1 MLNSKFQQRTTYITV
16 LEGGLF
22 FLGERAQVFESR
34 RIKNNTE
41 LNKKCKYHFQMP
53 PAFETL
59 RDRVRIDAGWYK
71 TFQQQI
77 NIRGE
82 EAIVVQN
89 FDEKKIVGVSY
100 GVIKKYKNEMSNS
113 WQLTLK

>member
-77 NIRGE
+77 NIRGGK
-82 EAIVVQN
+82 AIVVQN
-89 FDEKKIVGVSY
+89 VDEKKKLSAFPMELLKNTRMKCQIVG
-100 GVIKKYKNEMSNS
+100 NS
-113 WQLTLK
+113 P